1 MPATDSPNT
10 GVHTSGGPGGR
21 GSVPSGH
28 KATQGM
34 PGWLPLSRIV
44 TSGALAT
51 AGRASLTFLPR

>member
-1 MPATDSPNT
+1 MPATDVSNT
-10 GVHTSGGPGGR
+10 GVHTSGGPDRR

-51 AGRASLTFLPR
+51 AGRAPLYLPSR